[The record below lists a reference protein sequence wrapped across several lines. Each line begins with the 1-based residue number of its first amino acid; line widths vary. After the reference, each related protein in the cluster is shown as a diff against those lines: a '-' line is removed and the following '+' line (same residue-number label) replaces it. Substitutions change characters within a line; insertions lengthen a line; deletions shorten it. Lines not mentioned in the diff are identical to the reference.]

1 MSNLIPGNQK
11 HLTMDNRIYIEKS
24 LDNNVAFKD
33 IAKVLCKD
41 PTTISKEV
49 RKHRS
54 IKERNNYASHN
65 KCVHRFK
72 CGLTNVCK
80 RTVSCNKRCVS
91 CPSCNKRCEKF
102 QEETCIATLKAPYV
116 CNGCYKKAQ
125 CRMDKYFYKAV
136 TANRQY
142 KSILAESRNG
152 INISEDEL
160 IRLDE
165 TISPL
170 ILNGQT
176 PYEILEAHSEISQC
190 VKTIYNYIENGAL
203 SVKNID
209 LPRKVKYKI
218 RKSHKSEI
226 KDTGIFEGR
235 TYKDYLAYIEAHPD
249 TNVVEMDTV
258 VGREGSHKVFLT
270 LYFRNCHCMLIYL
283 LPDKTNLSVK
293 AVFDYL
299 EKKLTTFG
307 FLKAFPIILT
317 DRGTEFS
324 NPDSLEIGANNLIRT
339 NIYYCD
345 PMASWQKAA
354 LEKNHEFIRYVL
366 PKGSSFDNL
375 TQCDATK
382 LANHINS
389 TARASLNGQSP
400 FKLAVLLLGEN
411 AVRAF
416 GLRQIASDSIVLT
429 PDLLKSN

>member
-24 LDNNVAFKD
+24 LDNNVSFKD
-33 IAKVLCKD
+33 ISKVLCKD

-49 RKHRS
+49 RKRRS
-54 IKERNNYASHN
+54 LKERNNYASHN
-65 KCVHRFK
+65 KCSRRFK
-72 CGLTNVCK
+72 CYLTNVCK
-80 RTVSCNKRCVS
+80 RAVSCNKPCVS
-91 CPSCNKRCEKF
+91 CPACNKRCEKF
-102 QEETCIATLKAPYV
+102 QEETCITTLKAPYV

-142 KSILAESRNG
+142 RSILAESRNG
-152 INISEDEL
+152 INISEAEL
-160 IRLDE
+160 ISLDE

-176 PYEILEAHSEISQC
+176 PYEILEAHSEIRQC

-209 LPRKVKYKI
+209 LPRKVKYKV
-218 RKSHKSEI
+218 RKSNESQI

-235 TYKDYLAYIEAHPD
+235 TYKDYLAYVEDHPN
-249 TNVVEMDTV
+249 TNVIEMDTV
-258 VGREGSHKVFLT
+258 VGCEGSHKVFLT

-283 LPDKTNLSVK
+283 LPDKTSLSVK
-293 AVFDYL
+293 VVFDYL
-299 EKKLTTFG
+299 EKKLTTSG

-324 NPDSLEIGANNLIRT
+324 NPDSLEIGSDNLIRT

-345 PMASWQKAA
+345 PMASWQKAG
-354 LEKNHEFIRYVL
+354 LEKNHEFIRYIL
-366 PKGSSFDNL
+366 PKGSSFDSL

-382 LANHINS
+382 LACHINS

-400 FKLAVLLLGEN
+400 FKLATLLLGKD

-416 GLRQIASDSIVLT
+416 DLRKIPSDSIILT
-429 PDLLKSN
+429 PELLKR

>member
-1 MSNLIPGNQK
+1 
-11 HLTMDNRIYIEKS
+11 
-24 LDNNVAFKD
+24 
-33 IAKVLCKD
+33 
-41 PTTISKEV
+41 
-49 RKHRS
+49 
-54 IKERNNYASHN
+54 
-65 KCVHRFK
+65 
-72 CGLTNVCK
+72 
-80 RTVSCNKRCVS
+80 
-91 CPSCNKRCEKF
+91 
-102 QEETCIATLKAPYV
+102 
-116 CNGCYKKAQ
+116 
-125 CRMDKYFYKAV
+125 MDKYFYKAV

-142 KSILAESRNG
+142 KSILVESRNG
-152 INISEDEL
+152 INISENAL

-218 RKSHKSEI
+218 RKAPKSDI

-235 TYKDYLAYIEAHPD
+235 TYKDYLAYMEAHPD

-293 AVFDYL
+293 AAFDCL
-299 EKKLTTFG
+299 EKKLTTFE

-324 NPDSLEIGANNLIRT
+324 NPVSLEIGADNLIRT

-375 TQCDATK
+375 TQWDATK

-400 FKLAVLLLGEN
+400 FKLAFLLLGEN

>member
-24 LDNNVAFKD
+24 LDNNVSFKD

-80 RTVSCNKRCVS
+80 RTVSCNKQCVS
-91 CPSCNKRCEKF
+91 CPACNKRCKKY
-102 QEETCIATLKAPYV
+102 QEETCVTTSNAPYV
-116 CNGCYKKAQ
+116 CNGCHKKAQ
-125 CRMDKYFYKAV
+125 CRMDKYFYKAI

-142 KSILAESRNG
+142 RSILVESRNG
-152 INISEDEL
+152 INVSEDEL

-170 ILNGQT
+170 ILKGQT
-176 PYEILEAHSEISQC
+176 PYEILEVHSEISQC

-218 RKSHKSEI
+218 RKSHKTGI
-226 KDTGIFEGR
+226 KDAGIFEGR
-235 TYKDYLAYIEAHPD
+235 TYKDYLAYMEAHPD

-283 LPDKTNLSVK
+283 LPDKTTLSVK
-293 AVFDYL
+293 AVFDCL
-299 EKKLTTFG
+299 EKKLTTSG

-324 NPDSLEIGANNLIRT
+324 NPDSLEIGAGNLIRT

-375 TQCDATK
+375 TQWDVTK